1 MSDFSKFT
9 ISTNDALLANPTAD
23 MPKNGRS
30 AEAMQKAAND
40 FEAIFVNLML
50 KTMRQTIMKSGLTES
65 GLGGEIIE
73 SMFDQELSKQ
83 IATSSNLGISEAMMQ
98 QLAGTSE
105 LAKIT
110 TPERHLELP
119 RLKLPKSVD
128 SEISASATTSFKPI
142 DANLTKP
149 NENKYLDMPL
159 NQRIASFQPEIEAA
173 SRKYNVDENLL
184 KAVIA
189 AESAGNP
196 QAVSHK
202 GAKGLMQLMDGTAD
216 WLKVKNSFDPAE
228 NIDGGAKYLS
238 RLLRSYDGNEELAL
252 AGYNAG
258 PGNVRKHNGVP
269 PFPETRKYIERVQRY
284 QQQFSGVEK

>member
-23 MPKNGRS
+23 LPKNGRS
-30 AEAMQKAAND
+30 TEAMQKAAND

-65 GLGGEIIE
+65 GLGGEIME

-119 RLKLPKSVD
+119 RLKLPKAVD
-128 SEISASATTSFKPI
+128 REISAASVSFKQI
-142 DANLTKP
+142 DTKPVKP

-159 NQRIASFQPEIEAA
+159 NQRIAAFQPEIEAA

-284 QQQFSGVEK
+284 LQQFSGVEK